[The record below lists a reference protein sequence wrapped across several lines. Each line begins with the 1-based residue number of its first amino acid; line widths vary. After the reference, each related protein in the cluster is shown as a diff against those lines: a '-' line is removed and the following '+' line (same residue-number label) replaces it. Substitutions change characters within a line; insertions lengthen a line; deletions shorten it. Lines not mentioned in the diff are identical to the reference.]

1 MIVAELTVIPIGT
14 ADTGLSHYISKAVD
28 AIKATGVNVD
38 AIKATGVKHQVH
50 PAGTVFEA
58 PDLDTAFQVARRA
71 HGAVLDAGAKRVIT
85 KLTIDERIDK
95 SVGLEERVRRVTV
108 KT

>member
-14 ADTGLSHYISKAVD
+14 ADTGLSRYISKA
-28 AIKATGVNVD
+28 VD

-58 PDLDTAFQVARRA
+58 PDLDAAFQVARRA
-71 HGAVLDAGAKRVIT
+71 HRAVLDAGAKRVIT
-85 KLTIDERIDK
+85 KLTIDERTDK